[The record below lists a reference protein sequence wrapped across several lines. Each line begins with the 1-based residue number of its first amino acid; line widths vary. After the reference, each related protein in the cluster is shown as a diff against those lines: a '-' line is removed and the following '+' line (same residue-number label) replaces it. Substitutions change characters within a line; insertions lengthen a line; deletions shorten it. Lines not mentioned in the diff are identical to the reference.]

1 MVMDSVSTRNEMN
14 AEDFFKDII
23 SVMDTV
29 KKYDGLLVTNWHS
42 NMFNAKGR
50 EEFKEVYRM
59 MVEYSSKIM
68 G

>member
-1 MVMDSVSTRNEMN
+1 MVMDSVSVRNKVG
-14 AEDFFKDII
+14 AEDFLKDIVLVI
-23 SVMDTV
+23 DTV
-29 KKYDGLLVTNWHS
+29 KKYEGLLVTNWHS